1 MAMFPLIEAIEI
13 VIEIMFPLTVVT
25 ENVAEDVKEKETNV
39 AENVTEGKENV
50 TEDVTVFPLTVVTE
64 DVADA
69 AAVHADVIVEIM
81 KTDQLL

>member
-1 MAMFPLIEAIEI
+1 MAMFHLIEETEIAI
-13 VIEIMFPLTVVT
+13 MYLLTVVT

-69 AAVHADVIVEIM
+69 AAVHADVIVEIT